1 MKGMPR
7 VLVDVR
13 HEAAHNELPSL
24 PLLRLA
30 AEQAL
35 AWLTEYYWE
44 RQSQSL
50 QAAQNRV
57 ASLINVRFYPTVPA
71 LLCRR

>member
-1 MKGMPR
+1 MPR
-7 VLVDVR
+7 ILVDAR

-24 PLLRLA
+24 SLLRLA

-44 RQSQSL
+44 QQSQSL
-50 QAAQNRV
+50 QAAQSRV
-57 ASLINVRFYPTVPA
+57 TVLISVSSQ
-71 LLCRR
+71 